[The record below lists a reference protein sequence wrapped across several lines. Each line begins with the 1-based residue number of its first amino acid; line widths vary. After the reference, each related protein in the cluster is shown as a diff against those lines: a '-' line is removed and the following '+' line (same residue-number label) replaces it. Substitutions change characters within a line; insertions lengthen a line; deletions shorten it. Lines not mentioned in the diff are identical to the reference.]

1 MSDIFTLESRD
12 PEHYRQATR
21 KSNMIIMLTFAL
33 VAMALATLSVRVFG
47 SPEGGNFVWNLGGV
61 LAGVLVTTAIFK
73 LYYWHQP
80 WMDEA
85 KYGWQ
90 LKRSLMSVTNILHEV
105 KAGVERDNPTA
116 MRVMRFYHQGLE
128 QMYRLENN
136 QSELHDLQQES
147 ASHRDKMLSQ
157 GLEADQ
163 PSLDPR
169 WIEQLKPA
177 KKSKR

>member
-12 PEHYRQATR
+12 PVQFRQDTR
-21 KSNMIIMLTFAL
+21 KSNLIIMVTFA
-33 VAMALATLSVRVFG
+33 VIAMTLATLSVQIFG
-47 SPEGGNFVWNLGGV
+47 NPEGGNFIWNLSGII
-61 LAGVLVTTAIFK
+61 AGVLVTTGVFK
-73 LYYWHQP
+73 LYFWQQP
-80 WMDEA
+80 WMDSA
-85 KYGWQ
+85 RYGWQ

-116 MRVMRFYHQGLE
+116 MRVLRFYHQGLE

-136 QSELHDLQQES
+136 ESELHDLKQES
-147 ASHRDKMLSQ
+147 HNHREKMLSQ
-157 GLEADQ
+157 GLEPEQ

-169 WIEQLKPA
+169 WIEQLKPV